1 MVFILIF
8 KRKRLKFKNLEI
20 SLRFSLLSPNEN
32 LHNYLINRDEN
43 SLKNYFKNNEK
54 RNELEIVNSLIFGK
68 ISFLYESLK
77 LHNSILTKIDQ
88 HFEEDEKFNYKMNQ
102 LKYFKFKANN
112 LIFNEMFQYLFQE
125 IIRENGDDKY
135 LNSITCAFKAYI
147 QSNIE
152 QDFKIFLDFSLKS
165 FVNFDFFKIEDNDIL
180 FQIASHYLI
189 ECELEKNIEPVPTQ
203 STSVMKNWM
212 NYFYSKEGGVKTKD
226 INIYDVLVLKF
237 KERKDFFLS
246 ECLNDLKLKRNFGK
260 FSSWNQTSNKLISLS
275 SSWIE
280 EIILN
285 FIMNDL
291 KNEMFYKLFILNV
304 TLNDFNHFNFEKESI
319 SFSMIE
325 NEFYDLI
332 DKIYENFE

>member
-1 MVFILIF
+1 
-8 KRKRLKFKNLEI
+8 
-20 SLRFSLLSPNEN
+20 
-32 LHNYLINRDEN
+32 
-43 SLKNYFKNNEK
+43 LKNYFKNNEK

-77 LHNSILTKIDQ
+77 LHNSLLTKIDD

-125 IIRENGDDKY
+125 IIRENGDDNY
-135 LNSITCAFKAYI
+135 LNALTCAFKAYI

-152 QDFKIFLDFSLKS
+152 QDFKVFLDFSLKS

-180 FQIASHYLI
+180 FQVASHYLI
-189 ECELEKNIEPVPTQ
+189 ECELQRNNEPKLTPTTQ
-203 STSVMKNWM
+203 STSIMKNWM
-212 NYFYSKEGGVKTKD
+212 SFFSSKDGIVKNTD
-226 INIYDVLVLKF
+226 FNINVLTIKF
-237 KERKDFFLS
+237 KERKEYFLS
-246 ECLNDLKLKRNFGK
+246 ECVNDLKLKRNCGK

-280 EIILN
+280 EIILE

-291 KNEMFYKLFILNV
+291 KNEMFYQLFILNV

-319 SFSMIE
+319 SYSTIE
-325 NEFYDLI
+325 NEFYELI